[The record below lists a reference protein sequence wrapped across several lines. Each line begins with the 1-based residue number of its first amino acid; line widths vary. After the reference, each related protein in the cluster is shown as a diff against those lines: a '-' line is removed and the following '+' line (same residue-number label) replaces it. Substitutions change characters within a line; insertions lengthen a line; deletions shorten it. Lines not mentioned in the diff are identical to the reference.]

1 MKQVREII
9 NEAAIRVN
17 LATRTRNVQ
26 GDILENG
33 FKLLQGIISKYNEDN
48 LLNWTQN
55 SIITENSEYI
65 HIYDNSDI
73 LKGKNNLY
81 FKSMQE
87 MDDYELTGEDYDN
100 HVEACVDNK
109 IFEVKAGVTPG
120 AGVTFYFSQK
130 FDTNSQREQQMLLY
144 ANMLHVQIRDVAK
157 INSIYLI
164 SQSNTPYT
172 EHAELKFI
180 NHTDFDRFSI
190 SSRCFTYTPK
200 SQGEWLVQLKP
211 LAATKQY
218 RLKINYNEAI
228 SFDEGIDTDL
238 YIPDNYVEL
247 LIVALA
253 HKLAI
258 MYPRIDD
265 AQMERLE
272 KEVKVMVDSVRTPRA
287 EDRILLR
294 DQYFESTGTMT
305 QQELLSGIWFC

>member
-17 LATRTRNVQ
+17 LATRTRNLQ
-26 GDILENG
+26 GDMLENAY
-33 FKLLQGIISKYNEDN
+33 KLLQGIISKYNDDN
-48 LLNWTQN
+48 LLSWTQN

-73 LKGKNNLY
+73 LRGKNNLY

-87 MDDYELTGEDYDN
+87 LDDYELTEEDYDN

-109 IFEVKAGVTPG
+109 IYEVKAGVTPG

-130 FDTNSQREQQMLLY
+130 FDVNSQREQQMLLY

-157 INSIYLI
+157 INSIYLV
-164 SQSNTPYT
+164 SQSNSPYT
-172 EHAELKFI
+172 EHAELKFT

-190 SSRCFTYTPK
+190 STRRFTYTPK
-200 SQGEWLVQLKP
+200 SQGEWLIQIKP

-218 RLKINYNEAI
+218 RLKINYNESI
-228 SFDEGIDTDL
+228 TFDEGIDTDL

-258 MYPRIDD
+258 MYPRLDD

-272 KEVKVMVDSVRTPRA
+272 KEVKVMVNSVMTPRA
-287 EDRILLR
+287 DDKILLR
-294 DQYFESTGTMT
+294 DEYFEDTGTMT
-305 QQELLSGIWFC
+305 QQELMSGIWF